1 MKNAATILSSL
12 ALIGVLV
19 LFGMHFSTSKE
30 AKHKTPTAAAANG
43 GAATRIAYIDID
55 TFEAHYEY
63 LKAKRADFT
72 KRQESMQAE
81 LERSAA
87 QLRANAQEFQQKV
100 QSGNISQSE
109 GEATQKKLMQ
119 MDKSLQLREQSLTEQ
134 LLKEKNEF
142 NDQLHKSLD
151 SFLAEYNKD
160 GQYDYILSYSKAVSQ
175 ILFASK
181 DLDITDDVIKGMNE
195 RSKKISDSTKKK

>member
-1 MKNAATILSSL
+1 MKNASTILSAL
-12 ALIGVLV
+12 ALVGVLI
-19 LFGMHFSTSKE
+19 LFGMQFSGNKDTKR
-30 AKHKTPTAAAANG
+30 KNTTIPAATG
-43 GAATRIAYIDID
+43 SVPTRIAYIDID
-55 TFEAHYEY
+55 TFEANYEY

-109 GEATQKKLMQ
+109 GESTQKKLMQ

-134 LLKEKNEF
+134 LLKEKNDF
-142 NDQLHKSLD
+142 NDKLHESLD
-151 SFLAEYNKD
+151 DFLAEYNKD
-160 GQYDYILSYSKAVSQ
+160 GRYDYIFSYSRVGSQ
-175 ILFASK
+175 ILFANK
-181 DLDITDDVIKGMNE
+181 ALDITDDVIKGMNE
-195 RSKKISDSTKKK
+195 RAKNISDSTKKK

>member
-12 ALIGVLV
+12 ALVGVLI
-19 LFGMHFSTSKE
+19 LFGMHFSANKDTKR
-30 AKHKTPTAAAANG
+30 KHTTATATTG
-43 GAATRIAYIDID
+43 DAATRIAFVDID

-72 KRQESMQAE
+72 KRQEAMQAE

-142 NDQLHKSLD
+142 NDKLHESLD
-151 SFLAEYNKD
+151 NFLADYNKD
-160 GQYDYILSYSKAVSQ
+160 GKYDYIFSYSRVGSQ
-175 ILFASK
+175 ILYTNK
-181 DLDITDDVIKGMNE
+181 DLDITDDVIKGMND
-195 RSKKISDSTKKK
+195 RAKNISDTTKKK